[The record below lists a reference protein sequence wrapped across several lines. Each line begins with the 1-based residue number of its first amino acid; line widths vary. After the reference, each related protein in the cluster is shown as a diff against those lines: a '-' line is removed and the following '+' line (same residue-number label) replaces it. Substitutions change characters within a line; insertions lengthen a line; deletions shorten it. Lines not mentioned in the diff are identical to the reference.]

1 MMTRSMTKQ
10 VQSVV
15 EDLVNKV
22 ATSKR
27 VSWHLAGITQVIHF
41 DIGSKPFKRTP
52 VGSIRRKL
60 GPQVAPFKIPANEHS
75 MKPIPI
81 VRGYPIMVDPQL
93 IGCQLPFAQP
103 KALSEVWD
111 IAKQQPILDYEQFY
125 KDTEPE
131 MHHGLELVLDE
142 YVFDNP
148 LMQELYG

>member
-1 MMTRSMTKQ
+1 MKKQ

-22 ATSKR
+22 AIS
-27 VSWHLAGITQVIHF
+27 
-41 DIGSKPFKRTP
+41 KRTP
-52 VGSIRRKL
+52 IGSIRKS
-60 GPQVAPFKIPANEHS
+60 GQPVAPFKVPVNEPA
-75 MKPIPI
+75 MKTIPI

-142 YVFDNP
+142 YVFDDP